1 MDAISLR
8 PGAGLVD
15 VSLAIVV
22 KQSPYLDTVRAESFD
37 CLACSVYDLG
47 CREPAPLIVRL
58 NKESLIQTV
67 CPVEMPEVVVFCG
80 LAFGDNVEDSVAL
93 ALALRPW
100 GGSQE
105 LSAAPVS
112 GQASNSLTSGG
123 SKLAASVPEDT

>member
-8 PGAGLVD
+8 PGTGLVD

-58 NKESLIQTV
+58 DKESLIQTV

-80 LAFGDNVEDSVAL
+80 LAFS
-93 ALALRPW
+93 P
-100 GGSQE
+100 
-105 LSAAPVS
+105 SA
-112 GQASNSLTSGG
+112 T
-123 SKLAASVPEDT
+123 T